1 LPFRSLL
8 TCLLVLTVLAPLRR
22 ASACGPDFPPA
33 YLGDRPRTLAELP
46 DGAFLLEAS
55 RLVPK
60 PADDFRVVE
69 DWEEPEGARTG
80 GGARETELYQAGAKA
95 FRAGPSE
102 EARAR
107 FLDVLAL
114 PAEERRHFSTFAA
127 YMLGRTAGS
136 ATEARERFNEVREL
150 VRQGFHDPLGLA
162 VASLGEEA
170 RTYLEEGDDA
180 RALQLYAQQAAHG
193 SMSGASSLLR
203 VTRTIA
209 WGDEAR
215 LTRAMKD
222 PLAQRLL
229 ATYAWTRAQEQL
241 FTEDDE
247 PLPSP
252 MPRLL
257 DALAA
262 VPGLA
267 GADRLAAGAWRAGRF
282 ELAERFAGQE
292 KTPLAAWVKAKL
304 ALRRGEHAEAERLLA
319 EAAEGFPEAEDW
331 SSVWGTPRHPRSRV
345 EGERGLLALARGD
358 FAQAAER
365 MLGSCSWQDIT
376 YVAERVLTEE
386 ELQRLLTAHAS
397 DPVTRCQP
405 ELVGFNTGESMVSR
419 LRLVLGRRLMRS
431 GKGQQAL
438 EYFRG
443 TKWEEPARQYVEALE
458 RGRSA
463 WSDVDKAQALY
474 SAARLARTLGMEL
487 MGTEGAPDWTWLEG
501 SYDLGSLEQEEPGNS
516 PFTVETERQRL
527 TAHAPPHTGRFHY
540 RATAGGLAEEAAA
553 RVPPRSQAYA
563 ALLCHAAVF
572 DGWHEPRWRTYVK
585 NGAYIPGMSFG
596 QDCPEPDFE
605 RLRNQK
611 LAMPWKGWRLRTLAM
626 VGGGLGLLPVLGSV
640 LLLRR
645 KRRGA
650 EKQVNGSA

>member
-1 LPFRSLL
+1 LLFRSVL

-22 ASACGPDFPPA
+22 ASACGPDFPPE
-33 YLGDRPRTLAELP
+33 YLGNRPRTLAELP

-102 EARAR
+102 EARAH
-107 FLDVLAL
+107 FLEVLAL

-170 RTYLEEGDDA
+170 RTYLVEGDDA
-180 RALQLYAQQAAHG
+180 GALQLYAQQAAHG

-203 VTRTIA
+203 VTRTIV
-209 WGDEAR
+209 WGEEAR
-215 LTRAMKD
+215 LTRALKN

-229 ATYAWTRAQEQL
+229 ATYAWTRGQEQM
-241 FTEDDE
+241 FTEDYE
-247 PLPSP
+247 QLPSP
-252 MPRLL
+252 LPRLL

-304 ALRRGEHAEAERLLA
+304 ALRRGERAEAERLLA
-319 EAAEGFPEAEDW
+319 EAAEGLPEEEDW
-331 SSVWGTPRHPRSRV
+331 SSMGGSPKHPRSRV

-358 FAQAAER
+358 FTQAAER
-365 MLGSCSWQDIT
+365 MLASCSWQDIT

-405 ELVGFNTGESMVSR
+405 ELVGFDANVSMVSR

-458 RGRSA
+458 RGRSG
-463 WSDVDKAQALY
+463 WSDVDKAQELY

-487 MGTEGAPDWTWLEG
+487 MGTEGAPDWTWLDG
-501 SYDLGSLEQEEPGNS
+501 SHDLGSLEQEEPGNA
-516 PFTVETERQRL
+516 PFTVAAERQRL

-553 RVPPRSQAYA
+553 LVPPRSQAYA
-563 ALLCHAAVF
+563 ALLCHAALF
-572 DGWHEPRWRTYVK
+572 DGWHQPRWRTYVK
-585 NGAYIPGMSFG
+585 NGAYLPGMSFG
-596 QDCPEPDFE
+596 QRCPEPDFE

-611 LAMPWKGWRLRTLAM
+611 LAIPWKGWRLRTLAM
-626 VGGGLGLLPVLGSV
+626 VGGGLALLPILGGVLF
-640 LLLRR
+640 LRR
-645 KRRGA
+645 KRRGT
-650 EKQVNGSA
+650 EKQVNGPA